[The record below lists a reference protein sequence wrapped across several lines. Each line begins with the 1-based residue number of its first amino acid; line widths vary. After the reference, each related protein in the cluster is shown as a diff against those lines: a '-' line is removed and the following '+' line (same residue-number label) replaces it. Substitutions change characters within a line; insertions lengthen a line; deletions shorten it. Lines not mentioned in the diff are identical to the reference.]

1 MENGSAR
8 RIVAVVLITTAV
20 SGAFVA
26 GRLARADGNP
36 SWFAF
41 AGDKFV
47 NAAQAPPSLYIRHN
61 SYGFDGVGF
70 YRISLEPFTNKKTG
84 YGITFDL
91 PAFRLQR
98 IVYPLLV
105 RAVTDKD
112 PKAVAWG
119 LIAWNL
125 AGMVGLGL
133 LGALLARDSG
143 RDPIWGLT
151 LSLLPPFALSLGLD
165 TAEIIAGVFLLSG
178 LLFLRRRRY
187 VWASA
192 ALTVAALTRE
202 TTLVVS
208 IAGVLVWLWNRVRH
222 SEKKDTAPPWTFLV
236 PMIVQGAWEIVL
248 WARWGKIPLSQA
260 KLVDQGAPF
269 LGFYRAVRDAL
280 RFKTALNVFHLVLL
294 ITIVFF
300 TVMVARELRHSLSP
314 LHERVAWVFT
324 AVAMPFYSG
333 GIWFHHWGYMRAL
346 SEFLVLGVLIV
357 LGSKRAATHR
367 LWFWVVVWASI
378 AIQLALYP

>member
-1 MENGSAR
+1 METGNAR
-8 RIVAVVLITTAV
+8 RVVLVVIITTLL

-26 GRLARADGNP
+26 GRLSRSHWNP

-47 NAAQAPPSLYIRHN
+47 NAKEAPPSLYIRKH

-70 YRISLEPFTNKKTG
+70 YRIALEPFTTKMTG

-105 RAVTDKD
+105 RAVTNKD

-125 AGMVGLGL
+125 AGMVALGL

-143 RDPIWGLT
+143 RSPWWGLT

-165 TAEIIAGVFLLSG
+165 TAEIVAAVFFMSA
-178 LLFLRRRRY
+178 LLFLRRKRY
-187 VWASA
+187 VWACA

-202 TTLVVS
+202 STLILA
-208 IAGVLVWLWNRVRH
+208 IAGILVWLWYRLR
-222 SEKKDTAPPWTFLV
+222 KRRDDAAPLWTF
-236 PMIVQGAWEIVL
+236 MIPIVVQGAWEVVL
-248 WARWGKIPLSQA
+248 WSRWGKIPFSEGRR
-260 KLVDQGAPF
+260 VDEGTVF
-269 LGFYRAVRDAL
+269 VGFYHAVRDAL
-280 RFKTALNVFHLVLL
+280 RLKTALNVFHLVLL
-294 ITIVFF
+294 VTIVFF
-300 TVMVARELRHSLSP
+300 TVMVARELRQTLSP
-314 LHERVAWVFT
+314 PHERVAWVFT
-324 AVAMPFYSG
+324 AVAMPLYSG
-333 GIWFHHWGYMRAL
+333 GIWFHYWGYMRVL
-346 SEFLVLGVLIV
+346 SEFLSLGVLVV
-357 LGSKRAATHR
+357 LGSRRAATHR
-367 LWFWVVVWASI
+367 LWFWAMVWA
-378 AIQLALYP
+378 AICVQLALYP

>member
-70 YRISLEPFTNKKTG
+70 YRIALEPFTNKKTG

-105 RAVTDKD
+105 RAVTDKN

-165 TAEIIAGVFLLSG
+165 TAEQSLPV
-178 LLFLRRRRY
+178 
-187 VWASA
+187 V
-192 ALTVAALTRE
+192 LT
-202 TTLVVS
+202 
-208 IAGVLVWLWNRVRH
+208 
-222 SEKKDTAPPWTFLV
+222 
-236 PMIVQGAWEIVL
+236 
-248 WARWGKIPLSQA
+248 
-260 KLVDQGAPF
+260 
-269 LGFYRAVRDAL
+269 
-280 RFKTALNVFHLVLL
+280 
-294 ITIVFF
+294 
-300 TVMVARELRHSLSP
+300 
-314 LHERVAWVFT
+314 
-324 AVAMPFYSG
+324 
-333 GIWFHHWGYMRAL
+333 
-346 SEFLVLGVLIV
+346 
-357 LGSKRAATHR
+357 
-367 LWFWVVVWASI
+367 
-378 AIQLALYP
+378 